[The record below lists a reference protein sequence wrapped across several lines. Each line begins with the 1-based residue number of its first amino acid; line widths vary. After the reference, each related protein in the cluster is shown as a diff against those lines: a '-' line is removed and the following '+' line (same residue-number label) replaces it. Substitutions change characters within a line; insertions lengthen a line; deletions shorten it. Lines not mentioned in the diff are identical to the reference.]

1 VNEVMINAGALEVGM
16 YVSRLDRPWIET
28 PFALQGM
35 RIRNRQDVERLSRY
49 CNYVFVDVDR
59 GVRPNKSRDDARAKL
74 QPKKK
79 GEAENEYLKLRK
91 RNYESSVEFS
101 KELPEAQK
109 LFAEFSSGVTSVMTD
124 LGQGKRVDVAALRD
138 SVGAMLES
146 VQRNPQAFLWINR
159 VKKADSYTYRHLI
172 GTAVWCGVFGRH
184 LGLEQ
189 DELEDLTLGGL
200 LLDVGKSKLPRE
212 LLEKTDTL
220 TDAEFVVLK
229 THVEHSVRILSGN
242 GRVSNR
248 VMRMVA
254 SHHERWNGSGY
265 PLGLTGTEIPVYG
278 RIGGLIDSFEA
289 MTSPRPFHPGISPH
303 EAISQ
308 LYDYRGELFQTELVE
323 QFIQSCGVYPTGSLV
338 ELTTGEVAAV
348 IGLNGTRRLRPKIM
362 LLLDPE
368 KQPYDDYITVDLAS
382 ERSEVAVRK
391 GLPPG
396 AFGIDMENLFL

>member
-1 VNEVMINAGALEVGM
+1 MINVGALEVGM

-368 KQPYDDYITVDLAS
+368 KQPYDDYMTVDLAS